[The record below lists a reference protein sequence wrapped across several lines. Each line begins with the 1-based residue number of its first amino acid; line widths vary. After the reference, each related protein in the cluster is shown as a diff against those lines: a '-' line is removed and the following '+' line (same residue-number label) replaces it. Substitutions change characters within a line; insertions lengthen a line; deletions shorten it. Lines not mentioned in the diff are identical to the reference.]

1 MSRIERLAA
10 GLDEPL
16 LVTGLVNVRYLSSL
30 ESSNAAILVDPAG
43 EATLYTDFR
52 YAEAASEIDGVTFER
67 TPRAVVPAL
76 AELLSGRRV
85 GIEAAHVSVASAD
98 ILRAGG
104 VELVPTTGLVE
115 RLRAVKEPI
124 ELDAMRRA
132 GAISDRVYAELAQQ
146 PFVGRTEADV
156 AWWLERAW
164 RDAGAD
170 GPSFDGIVASGEN
183 GARPHAK
190 LRREPIPAGTL
201 VVVDAGCSVE
211 GYASDCTRTFFTGE
225 PTGRLREIY
234 DLCLRAQ
241 LDGLAAVRPGAVG
254 RDVDA
259 ASRVAIEEAGLGE
272 RYGHGLGHGVG
283 LDIHEEPNLR
293 PDSGSVLEVGNVVT
307 VEPGI
312 YLPGDVGVRIEDMVV
327 VTGDGCERLTSVTK
341 EPVVVG

>member
-16 LVTGLVNVRYLSSL
+16 LVTGLVNVRYLSGL

-132 GAISDRVYAELAQQ
+132 GAISDRAEL
-146 PFVGRTEADV
+146 
-156 AWWLERAW
+156 
-164 RDAGAD
+164 
-170 GPSFDGIVASGEN
+170 PSSPSWAHRGG
-183 GARPHAK
+183 G
-190 LRREPIPAGTL
+190 
-201 VVVDAGCSVE
+201 
-211 GYASDCTRTFFTGE
+211 
-225 PTGRLREIY
+225 
-234 DLCLRAQ
+234 
-241 LDGLAAVRPGAVG
+241 
-254 RDVDA
+254 
-259 ASRVAIEEAGLGE
+259 
-272 RYGHGLGHGVG
+272 
-283 LDIHEEPNLR
+283 
-293 PDSGSVLEVGNVVT
+293 
-307 VEPGI
+307 
-312 YLPGDVGVRIEDMVV
+312 MW
-327 VTGDGCERLTSVTK
+327 
-341 EPVVVG
+341 